1 MHVQALWGRVRTLQ
15 RLDTALRGNL
25 AKFSLHPALH
35 DFLLATGDQVLIEAS
50 PTDPL
55 RRIGLAA
62 EDPRAQDPMCW
73 QGLNL
78 PGLALMAVRDALG
91 DRP

>member
-1 MHVQALWGRVRTLQ
+1 
-15 RLDTALRGNL
+15 
-25 AKFSLHPALH
+25 LH
-35 DFLLATGDQVLIEAS
+35 DFLLATSDQVLIEAS

-78 PGLALMAVRDALG
+78 PGLALMVVRDALG